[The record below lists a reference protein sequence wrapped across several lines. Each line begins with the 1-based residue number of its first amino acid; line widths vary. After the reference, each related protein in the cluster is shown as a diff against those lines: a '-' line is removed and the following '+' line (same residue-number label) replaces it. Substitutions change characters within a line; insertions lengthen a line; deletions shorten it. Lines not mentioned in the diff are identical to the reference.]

1 MGAKLSSGLIQVY
14 TGDGKG
20 KSTAAFGLALRA
32 LGQGLKVLI
41 IQFMKPGQGYGEVPS
56 LKKFE
61 PDLEIYSFGRQ
72 GFIKKGRSREED
84 CQLAAEALSLARE
97 KMASGEYDL
106 IILDE
111 INNALYF

>member
-56 LKKFE
+56 LKNLNLTWK
-61 PDLEIYSFGRQ
+61 Y
-72 GFIKKGRSREED
+72 
-84 CQLAAEALSLARE
+84 
-97 KMASGEYDL
+97 
-106 IILDE
+106 ILW
-111 INNALYF
+111 